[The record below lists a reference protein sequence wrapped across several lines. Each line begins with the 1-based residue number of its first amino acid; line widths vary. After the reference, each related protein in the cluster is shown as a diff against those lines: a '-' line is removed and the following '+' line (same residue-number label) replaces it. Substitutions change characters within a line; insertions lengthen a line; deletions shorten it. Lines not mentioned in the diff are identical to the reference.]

1 MNGRIRF
8 VLVAAALALAA
19 PASVS
24 AQSLY
29 ISGGAGFP
37 TGDFGDLT
45 DTGWQIAGGIMFAD
59 IGTPGLSLG
68 VDGSY
73 GQNSIKDFSIIGV
86 DVEGNIKTYGIMGIA
101 LYSFANESGIEPYL
115 FGGAGWLGADGYV
128 SATDGSTTESD
139 SDSES
144 AFGYQLGAGIGY
156 GLSENISIYG
166 EGRYTGG
173 TGDLSDI
180 KWISVLAGLSFAI

>member
-1 MNGRIRF
+1 MNGRI
-8 VLVAAALALAA
+8 LSVAAAVALALTA
-19 PASVS
+19 PAALN

-37 TGDFGDLT
+37 TGDFGDAA
-45 DTGWQIAGGIMFAD
+45 DTGWQIAGGILFAD

-73 GQNSIKDFSIIGV
+73 GQNSIKDDNPFGLDIS
-86 DVEGNIKTYGIMGIA
+86 GNIKTYGIMGIA
-101 LYSFANESGIEPYL
+101 LYSFANESGVDPYV
-115 FGGAGWLGADGYV
+115 FGGAGWLGADGYASV
-128 SATDGSTTESD
+128 SDGDTTGSV

-144 AFGYQLGAGIGY
+144 SFGYQLGAGIGF
-156 GLSENISIYG
+156 GISEKISIYG

-173 TGDLSDI
+173 TGDLSEI
-180 KWISVLAGLSFAI
+180 KWISALAGLSFAL

>member
-1 MNGRIRF
+1 MNGRI
-8 VLVAAALALAA
+8 VSLLAAAALALAT
-19 PASVS
+19 PASIH

-29 ISGGAGFP
+29 VSGGAGFP
-37 TGDFGDLT
+37 TGDFGDVT

-59 IGTPGLSLG
+59 IGTAGLSLG

-73 GQNSIKDFSIIGV
+73 GQNSIKDFNVIGI

-101 LYSFANESGIEPYL
+101 LYSFANDSGIEPYV

-128 SATDGSTTESD
+128 RASDGGESESD
-139 SDSES
+139 SSSES
-144 AFGYQLGAGIGY
+144 SFGYQLGAGLGY
-156 GLSENISIYG
+156 GLSESISIYG

-180 KWISVLAGLSFAI
+180 KWISALAGLSFAL

>member
-1 MNGRIRF
+1 MNGRMQS
-8 VLVAAALALAA
+8 VLVAAALALAT
-19 PASVS
+19 PAGMH

-73 GQNSIKDFSIIGV
+73 GQNSIKDVTIIGF

-115 FGGAGWLGADGYV
+115 FGGAGWLGADGYIRA
-128 SATDGSTTESD
+128 SGGGETESE
-139 SDSES
+139 SGSES
-144 AFGYQLGAGIGY
+144 SFGYQLGAGLGY
-156 GLSENISIYG
+156 SLSEKVSIYG

-180 KWISVLAGLSFAI
+180 KWISALAGLSFAI

>member
-1 MNGRIRF
+1 MNGRMQS
-8 VLVAAALALAA
+8 VLVAAALALAT
-19 PASVS
+19 PAVIH

-73 GQNSIKDFSIIGV
+73 GQNSIKDFTIIGV

-128 SATDGSTTESD
+128 SASDGDVTESE

-144 AFGYQLGAGIGY
+144 SFGYQLGAGLGY
-156 GLSENISIYG
+156 SLSEKVSIYG

-173 TGDLSDI
+173 TGDLSEI
-180 KWISVLAGLSFAI
+180 KWISALAGLSFAI

>member
-1 MNGRIRF
+1 MNGRMQS
-8 VLVAAALALAA
+8 VLVAAALALAT
-19 PASVS
+19 PAVIH

-37 TGDFGDLT
+37 TSDFGDVT

-73 GQNSIKDFSIIGV
+73 GQNSLKDFTIIGV

-128 SATDGSTTESD
+128 RASGGGEAESE

-144 AFGYQLGAGIGY
+144 SFGYQLGAGLGY
-156 GLSENISIYG
+156 SLSEKVSIYG

-173 TGDLSDI
+173 TGDLSEI

>member
-1 MNGRIRF
+1 MNGRI
-8 VLVAAALALAA
+8 VSLLAAAALALAT
-19 PASVS
+19 PASIH

-29 ISGGAGFP
+29 VSGGAGFP
-37 TGDFGDLT
+37 TGYFGDLT

-59 IGTPGLSLG
+59 IGTAGLSLG

-73 GQNSIKDFSIIGV
+73 GQNSIKDFNVIGI

-101 LYSFANESGIEPYL
+101 LYSFANDSGIEPYV

-128 SATDGSTTESD
+128 RASDGGESESD
-139 SDSES
+139 SSSES
-144 AFGYQLGAGIGY
+144 SFGYQLGAGLGY

-166 EGRYTGG
+166 EGRYTAG

-180 KWISVLAGLSFAI
+180 KWISALAGLSFAL

>member
-1 MNGRIRF
+1 MNGRI
-8 VLVAAALALAA
+8 VSLLAAAALALAT
-19 PASVS
+19 PASIH

-29 ISGGAGFP
+29 VSGGAGFP
-37 TGDFGDLT
+37 TGYFGDLT

-59 IGTPGLSLG
+59 IGTAGLSLG

-73 GQNSIKDFSIIGV
+73 GQNSIKDFNVIGI

-101 LYSFANESGIEPYL
+101 LYSFANDSGIEPYV

-128 SATDGSTTESD
+128 RASDGGESESD
-139 SDSES
+139 SSSES
-144 AFGYQLGAGIGY
+144 SFGYQLGAGLGY
-156 GLSENISIYG
+156 GLSESISIYG

-180 KWISVLAGLSFAI
+180 KWISALAGLSFAL